1 MNPRSMR
8 SIFIYLL
15 ISVAVIAIFFTM
27 FSEPFG
33 GSKEVPITEII
44 GRAQSGE
51 LKSVVVNGDS
61 LEATTINDETLTSRK
76 ELGSSIVEQLES
88 AGVNNGRGK
97 VDIVVECPGG
107 FGNLL
112 GILLNLLPIIF
123 FGAILLFMMRQAQG
137 GANNALGFGRSK
149 ARMFTGAKATVT
161 FDDVAGV
168 EEAKEELQEVVD
180 FLKSPERFLA
190 LGARIPRGV

>member
-33 GSKEVPITEII
+33 GSEEVPITEII
-44 GRAQSGE
+44 GRAQAGQ
-51 LKSVVVNGDS
+51 LKSIVVNGDS
-61 LEATTINDETLTSRK
+61 LEAITINDENLTSRK

-97 VDIVVECPGG
+97 VDIVVEGTGG
-107 FGNLL
+107 FGSLI

-137 GANNALGFGRSK
+137 NTSQ
-149 ARMFTGAKATVT
+149 T
-161 FDDVAGV
+161 F
-168 EEAKEELQEVVD
+168 
-180 FLKSPERFLA
+180 
-190 LGARIPRGV
+190 